1 MVDCCWGKVDGV
13 CVVEMTC
20 LWMEG
25 GWNADTDDDSKASD
39 IATAALGVR
48 EPLWLGVE
56 SFVMLGGDDK
66 VKRGEREEKGDNTSY
81 FVIKQA
87 IYSPLNIYFLMERGQ
102 YFRL

>member
-1 MVDCCWGKVDGV
+1 
-13 CVVEMTC
+13 VVEMTC

-56 SFVMLGGDDK
+56 SFMLGGDDK
-66 VKRGEREEKGDNTSY
+66 VKRGEREEKGDNTSN
-81 FVIKQA
+81 FVIEKA
-87 IYSPLNIYFLMERGQ
+87 IYSPSNIYFLMEMGQ